1 MPTDPHLPLAP
12 RPLMI
17 PGQWEARRRPD
28 ALAAAAAMPPVAPA
42 WVDVG
47 SSAASTGQPPSRTQK
62 SELPRWL
69 QIVVFTTI
77 LLALTL
83 LAMWGSRPSAL

>member
-1 MPTDPHLPLAP
+1 MQKAPIEPLL
-12 RPLMI
+12 R
-17 PGQWEARRRPD
+17 
-28 ALAAAAAMPPVAPA
+28 
-42 WVDVG
+42 
-47 SSAASTGQPPSRTQK
+47 SAQK

-83 LAMWGSRPSAL
+83 LAMWGSRPRAL